1 MTEQNQTK
9 QEKPSFEDLEQVLAL
24 LTTDQIRFVVARQ
37 QFSTDKEAA
46 EEIGIKP
53 DTVYQWKHKG
63 HPIDD
68 AVKFMAFDGVIT
80 ALHIRKRHLAEAM
93 AVKVAGLKS
102 DDERLRQNV
111 ATEVIEWELGRATQP
126 QEHDIKRGGTL
137 HEALDVALKRA
148 YDDDGGG

>member
-1 MTEQNQTK
+1 MTENQTN
-9 QEKPSFEDLEQVLAL
+9 QEKPSSDQLEQVLAR

-46 EEIGIKP
+46 AEIGIKA

-63 HPIDD
+63 LPIDD
-68 AVKFMAFDGVIT
+68 AVRLMTLDGMIT

-102 DDERLRQNV
+102 DDERLRQGV
-111 ATEVIEWELGRATQP
+111 ATEVIEWELGRATQR
-126 QEHDIKRGGTL
+126 QENTGKDGGPIIVNFTSN
-137 HEALDVALKRA
+137 V
-148 YDDDGGG
+148 DDGKL